1 MEKSNYLFRCSECG
15 TRNKIPMEKIGV
27 RAACGKCKAI
37 MNTAEL
43 LEDKPVIVT
52 DGNFHDKVEKSPLPV
67 LLDCWA
73 PWCGPCKMM
82 GPVFDELAREWK
94 GRVRVCKINIDENQV
109 IAGRFQV
116 MSIPTILVFD
126 RGIQKD
132 SMIGAV
138 PKQQIITKMAS
149 YLS

>member
-1 MEKSNYLFRCSECG
+1 MKNKDHLFRCPECG
-15 TRNKIPMEKIGV
+15 TRNKIPGEKIGIH
-27 RAACGKCKAI
+27 ATCGKCKAV
-37 MNTAEL
+37 MNTIEL
-43 LEDKPVIVT
+43 LEDKPILVT
-52 DGNFHDKVEKSPLPV
+52 DADFHVMVEKSPLPV

-94 GRVRVCKINIDENQV
+94 GRVRVCKINMDENPI

-116 MSIPTILVFD
+116 QSIPTILILD

-132 SMIGAV
+132 LMIGAM
-138 PKQQIITKMAS
+138 PKQQIMAKMAS
-149 YLS
+149 YL

>member
-1 MEKSNYLFRCSECG
+1 MKKDNYLFRCPECG
-15 TRNKIPMEKIGV
+15 TRNNIPAAKIGTK
-27 RAACGKCKAI
+27 AACGKCKAV

-43 LEDKPVIVT
+43 LEDKAVTVT
-52 DGNFHDKVEKSPLPV
+52 DGNFHTKVLKSPLPV

-82 GPVFDELAREWK
+82 GPVLDELAREWK
-94 GRVRVCKINIDENQV
+94 GRVRVCKVNIDENQMT
-109 IAGRFQV
+109 ANRFQV
-116 MSIPTILVFD
+116 QSVPTLLVFD

-138 PKQQIITKMAS
+138 PKHQIVTKMAS
-149 YLS
+149 YL